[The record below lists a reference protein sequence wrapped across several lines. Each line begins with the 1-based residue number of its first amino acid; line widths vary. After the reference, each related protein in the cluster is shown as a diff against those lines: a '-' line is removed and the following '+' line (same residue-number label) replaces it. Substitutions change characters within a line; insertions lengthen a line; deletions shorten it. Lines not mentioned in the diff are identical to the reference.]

1 MMKRIKRLQGWQ
13 KLWLAASVVMLGL
26 GIIWLPGIL
35 ERPALTQLAEARS
48 RVLADFD
55 RPECLPVRATPY
67 TQLAP
72 IPAGAP
78 CHEIYI
84 WRKDVKEKLPLI
96 LNNVLF
102 PMDAHRREIWFDGAL
117 KGVGFAALGALLFYV
132 ALFLAKRR
140 TQ

>member
-1 MMKRIKRLQGWQ
+1 M
-13 KLWLAASVVMLGL
+13 
-26 GIIWLPGIL
+26 
-35 ERPALTQLAEARS
+35 
-48 RVLADFD
+48 
-55 RPECLPVRATPY
+55 
-67 TQLAP
+67 
-72 IPAGAP
+72 
-78 CHEIYI
+78 
-84 WRKDVKEKLPLI
+84 KEKLPLI

>member
-67 TQLAP
+67 T
-72 IPAGAP
+72 
-78 CHEIYI
+78 
-84 WRKDVKEKLPLI
+84 
-96 LNNVLF
+96 
-102 PMDAHRREIWFDGAL
+102 
-117 KGVGFAALGALLFYV
+117 
-132 ALFLAKRR
+132 
-140 TQ
+140 